1 MTCTLICKSRVVEIE
16 KGDPTR
22 VLWPLIRPLLLGHL
36 RTRSV
41 GDAVAD
47 TFYGTLIQNI
57 HEIGDLQV
65 ILFEIDCEKLWLRW
79 KTFTTVS

>member
-1 MTCTLICKSRVVEIE
+1 MTCTLICKLRVVEIE

-47 TFYGTLIQNI
+47 TFYGTHIECI
-57 HEIGDLQV
+57 HETGV
-65 ILFEIDCEKLWLRW
+65 KL
-79 KTFTTVS
+79 VSKYIPYFLI

>member
-47 TFYGTLIQNI
+47 TFYGTHIQNI
-57 HEIGDLQV
+57 HEIGD
-65 ILFEIDCEKLWLRW
+65 FYS
-79 KTFTTVS
+79 TA

>member
-1 MTCTLICKSRVVEIE
+1 MTCTLIFKSRVVEIE

-47 TFYGTLIQNI
+47 TFYGTHIENI
-57 HEIGDLQV
+57 HEIGDLSSSKNSTQ
-65 ILFEIDCEKLWLRW
+65 E
-79 KTFTTVS
+79 

>member
-1 MTCTLICKSRVVEIE
+1 MFIRKSKVVEIE

-47 TFYGTLIQNI
+47 TFYGTHIEYI
-57 HEIGDLQV
+57 HEIGGFSPKVPSKKQV
-65 ILFEIDCEKLWLRW
+65 KANLC
-79 KTFTTVS
+79 